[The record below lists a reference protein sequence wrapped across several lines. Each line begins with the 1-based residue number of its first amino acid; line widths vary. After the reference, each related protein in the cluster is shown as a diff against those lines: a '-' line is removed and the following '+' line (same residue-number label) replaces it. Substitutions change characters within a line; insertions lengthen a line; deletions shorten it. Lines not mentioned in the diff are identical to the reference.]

1 VTPRDCSCRL
11 RERTSGVLNVSNCL
25 SWIVA
30 FVIALVSLAILGTAG
45 WAWVVVFWVGVVI
58 VGLLLV
64 VIAGR
69 RRL

>member
-1 VTPRDCSCRL
+1 M
-11 RERTSGVLNVSNCL
+11 SNCL